1 MCFISAAGLS
11 VMALLLYNLQPHNQL
26 FLQTLTII
34 LLQARRY
41 SADEIDY
48 DEYADTVNQI
58 NNSKNCSSNHFPTGW
73 KHTRNLI

>member
-1 MCFISAAGLS
+1 MFYVPRKHSWIVKINIYNNSTLYFTTTQSFVSANFT
-11 VMALLLYNLQPHNQL
+11 V
-26 FLQTLTII
+26 I

-58 NNSKNCSSNHFPTGW
+58 NNSKNCSSNHFPTG
-73 KHTRNLI
+73 

>member
-11 VMALLLYNLQPHNQL
+11 VIALLLYILEPHNQL
-26 FLQTLTII
+26 CLQTLTAI

-58 NNSKNCSSNHFPTGW
+58 NNSKNCSSNHFPTG
-73 KHTRNLI
+73 